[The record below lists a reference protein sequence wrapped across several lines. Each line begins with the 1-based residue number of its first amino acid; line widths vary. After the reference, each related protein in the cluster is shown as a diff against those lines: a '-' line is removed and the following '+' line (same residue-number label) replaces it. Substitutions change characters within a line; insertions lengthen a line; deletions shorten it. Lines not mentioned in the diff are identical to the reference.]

1 MRLGRRNAGVAL
13 LSVVAIAGITSILAY
28 HIITMQ
34 SLTIS
39 HSELSISQENALSY
53 ALGVETFV
61 AEKLVEDATG
71 EAYDALTDDWANLE
85 IPFEIP
91 NGSMQLRVID
101 LMSRFNANSLSDPEN
116 TVAHQSM
123 QRLCAELDFD
133 ATVAPKFQDWVD
145 ADTNTLPNGGE
156 DWEYA
161 ILDTPFRTANQFA
174 TDITEV
180 SFFAPMYRDAKEEL
194 EKHITVLPT
203 PTLAVNLNTAPA
215 TVLIA
220 LLPDAHTSAPYI
232 EAFTEEERSF
242 DSVQSASSIVAPLVA
257 IEDYLR
263 VKSDYFELHVTV
275 LMGDRTRLD
284 MTSTFYRSPFGGDVT
299 VYKRDLA
306 RRHDWEGEE
315 DVSLD
320 GLGNYQ

>member
-1 MRLGRRNAGVAL
+1 MKAKRRNAGVAL
-13 LSVVAIAGITSILAY
+13 LSVVAIAGITGILAY

-34 SLTIS
+34 TLTIS
-39 HSELSISQENALSY
+39 HSELSLSQESALSY

-61 AEKLVEDATG
+61 AEKLAEDGAG
-71 EAYDALTDDWANLE
+71 EAFDAFTDDWNNLE

-91 NGSMQLRVID
+91 NGSMQLRVVD
-101 LMSRFNANSLSDPEN
+101 LMSKFNANSLADPEN
-116 TVAHQSM
+116 TVAQQSM
-123 QRLCAELDFD
+123 ERLCAELGFD
-133 ATVAPKFQDWVD
+133 ATLAPKFQDWVD
-145 ADTNTLPNGGE
+145 GDTNTLPNGGE

-161 ILDTPFRTANQFA
+161 ILDTPFRTANQLAF
-174 TDITEV
+174 DITEV
-180 SFFAPMYRDAKEEL
+180 SYFAPMYRDATKEL

-220 LLPDAHTSAPYI
+220 LLHDPQNAPYI

-242 DSVQSASSIVAPLVA
+242 DSVQSASSIVAPFTE

-263 VKSDYFELHVTV
+263 VKSDYFELHVTI

-284 MTSTFYRSPFGGDVT
+284 MTSTLYRSPFGGDVT
-299 VYKRDLA
+299 IYKRDLA
-306 RRHDWEGEE
+306 RRHDWNEE
-315 DVSLD
+315 EEASLD
-320 GLGNYQ
+320 GLGIYQ